1 MELHSTSFSP
11 GGWIP
16 REHSG
21 EGADRSPPLNWN
33 GVPDGVGAFALI
45 MDDPD
50 APPGLW
56 IHWVLYN
63 LPPELREL
71 PAGVAPHPRLESGA
85 LQGVCWGVETF
96 SRQGYAGP
104 LPPPGPAHHY
114 RFHLTALKAPLD
126 LPAGATAAEVRAAMA
141 GHSVAEATLI
151 GLYQRRA

>member
-1 MELHSTSFSP
+1 MELRCNAFPP

-21 EGADRSPPLNWN
+21 EGTDLSPALRWS
-33 GVPDGVGAFALI
+33 GVPQGVGAFALI

-71 PAGVAPHPRLESGA
+71 PSGLPPLPRLENGA
-85 LQGVCWGVETF
+85 VHGVCWGVESF

-114 RFHLTALKAPLD
+114 RFRLSALKAPLA
-126 LPAGATAAEVRAAMA
+126 LPAGATAAQVRAAMA
-141 GHSVAEATLI
+141 GLTLAEAELV
-151 GLYQRRA
+151 GRYQRNV